1 MDLPLGDR
9 GFSNPPPAKI
19 ASAMPRFKT
28 LDGLDV
34 SGKRVLVRADLN
46 VPMKDGKVSDATR
59 IVRFAPTA
67 VELAKKGAKV
77 VVLSHFGRP
86 KGRDESQ
93 SLAPLVAD
101 LARACGAKI
110 AFGKDCV
117 GEEAAKTVAG
127 LAPGGIALL
136 ENLRFHAGEEK
147 NDAAFA
153 KALAS
158 LGDIYVNDAF
168 SCAHR
173 AHASTEGI
181 ARLLPAYAG
190 RSMQAELD
198 ALGKAL
204 ESPKRPVAAVV
215 GGSKVSTKLELLG
228 NLLTRV
234 DVLAIGGGMANT
246 FLYAK
251 GVDVGRSLCER
262 EMAETARRIM
272 EDAQSAG
279 KQIVLPVDAVIASA
293 LTDAAGAQTVPIGR
307 IPADKMILDIGPLSV
322 AETLR
327 MFDGA
332 KTLVW
337 NGPVG
342 AFEHAPFDKGTVE
355 LAKGVAARSQAGKL
369 LSVAGGGDTVAA
381 LAHAGVDGKF
391 TYVSTAGGAFLEWLE
406 GKELPGVAALAG

>member
-1 MDLPLGDR
+1 
-9 GFSNPPPAKI
+9 
-19 ASAMPRFKT
+19 
-28 LDGLDV
+28 
-34 SGKRVLVRADLN
+34 
-46 VPMKDGKVSDATR
+46 
-59 IVRFAPTA
+59 
-67 VELAKKGAKV
+67 
-77 VVLSHFGRP
+77 
-86 KGRDESQ
+86 
-93 SLAPLVAD
+93 
-101 LARACGAKI
+101 
-110 AFGKDCV
+110 
-117 GEEAAKTVAG
+117 
-127 LAPGGIALL
+127 
-136 ENLRFHAGEEK
+136 
-147 NDAAFA
+147 
-153 KALAS
+153 
-158 LGDIYVNDAF
+158 
-168 SCAHR
+168 
-173 AHASTEGI
+173 
-181 ARLLPAYAG
+181 
-190 RSMQAELD
+190 
-198 ALGKAL
+198 
-204 ESPKRPVAAVV
+204 VAAVV

>member
-1 MDLPLGDR
+1 
-9 GFSNPPPAKI
+9 
-19 ASAMPRFKT
+19 MPRFKT
-28 LDGLDV
+28 LDNLEV

-46 VPMKDGKVSDATR
+46 VPMQDGKVADATR
-59 IVRFAPTA
+59 IERFAPTA

-86 KGRDESQ
+86 KGRDASQ
-93 SLAPLVAD
+93 SLAPLAGD
-101 LARACGAKI
+101 LARACGAPV
-110 AFGKDCV
+110 AFGNDCV
-117 GEEAAKTVAG
+117 GSEAAKTVAA

-147 NDAAFA
+147 NDPAFA
-153 KALAS
+153 KALAA
-158 LGDIYVNDAF
+158 LGDVYVNDAF

-181 ARLLPAYAG
+181 ARVLPSYAG
-190 RSMQAELD
+190 RLMQAELD

-204 ESPKRPVAAVV
+204 ENPKRPVAALV

-228 NLLTRV
+228 HLLTRV

-262 EMAETARRIM
+262 DLAETARRILA
-272 EDAQSAG
+272 DAESSG
-279 KQIVLPVDAVIASA
+279 KQIVLPVDAVVASA
-293 LTDAAGAQTVPIGR
+293 LTDAEGAETVPIGR
-307 IPADKMILDIGPLSV
+307 VPSGKMILDIGPLSV

-327 MFDGA
+327 IFDSA

-337 NGPVG
+337 NGPAG
-342 AFEHAPFDKGTVE
+342 AFEHAPFDKGTVA
-355 LAKGVAARSQAGKL
+355 LAKGVAARSRAGAL

-381 LAHAGVDGKF
+381 LAHAGVTDDF